1 MSFAVRG
8 IISMNKNVLIVLVGG
23 VVIAVLV
30 AVLVQASLGKRKA
43 PVEQEAKVEVLV
55 AAADLK
61 TGHELT
67 EADLRWQSWPKGAV
81 FAGAIVREGDQKALD
96 AISGKLS
103 RDIAADEPI
112 LPTVT
117 VKDSGNFLAAALKPG
132 MRAVAIEVKAETSVG
147 GFVGPG
153 DFVDVI
159 MTYKISI
166 SPADGE
172 DVLAKQ
178 VIDQNIDDLASETIL
193 RNIRVLAVDQTTRR
207 EGDKVKVGKT
217 VTVEVTEEGAER
229 VALAS
234 KMGDIY
240 LALRGLGDDSAPSPM
255 TRWPV
260 VTDARMTQIGEEVA
274 KEISDAKKVL
284 GIRNNVVRVYSGD
297 KVQDV
302 PAR

>member
-1 MSFAVRG
+1 
-8 IISMNKNVLIVLVGG
+8 MNKNVLIVLIGG

-55 AAADLK
+55 AASALK
-61 TGHELT
+61 TGHELVDS
-67 EADLRWQSWPKGAV
+67 DLRWQSWPKGAV
-81 FAGAIVREGDQKALD
+81 FAGAIVRKKDEKPLD
-96 AISGKLS
+96 VISGKLA
-103 RDIAADEPI
+103 RDIAVDEPV
-112 LPTVT
+112 LSSAT

-132 MRAVAIEVKAETSVG
+132 MRAVAVEVKAETSVG

-159 MTYKISI
+159 LTYKMKI
-166 SPADGE
+166 DVVDKE

-178 VIDQNIDDLASETIL
+178 IVSDNLDSLASETIL
-193 RNIRVLAVDQTTRR
+193 RNVRVLAVDQTSRR
-207 EGDKVKVGKT
+207 DDDKIKVGKT
-217 VTVEVTEEGAER
+217 VTLEVTEEGAER
-229 VALAS
+229 MALAA
-234 KMGDIY
+234 KMGDIF
-240 LALRGLGDDSAPSPM
+240 LSLRGLGDDSVPSAQ
-255 TRWPV
+255 TQWPV

-274 KEISDAKKVL
+274 AQVREAKKVL